1 MDTVTLIAPS
11 DIDHLPRVR
20 AQIVEDVKRLKSRLI
35 ARRETTHTPMS
46 IVPDY
51 VLLGYAV
58 NSYHGHEIFK
68 EGEEIEGIPV
78 RFDRSS
84 PNSIEVC
91 ADKVKAYRAGGEYC
105 VRSLSEQTVW

>member
-1 MDTVTLIAPS
+1 
-11 DIDHLPRVR
+11 
-20 AQIVEDVKRLKSRLI
+20 
-35 ARRETTHTPMS
+35 MS

-78 RFDRSS
+78 KFDRSS

-91 ADKVKAYRAGGEYC
+91 ADKVKVYWADGEYY
-105 VRSLSEQTVW
+105 VRSLSEQTTW